1 MDKEKAEINEPVD
14 DNRDHA
20 KNEKPETEVKVDIV
34 SEDDSATSNEVIEK
48 AEEAEEAEEQAGGE
62 EQKEEKPEEPEEPVE
77 TESERYLRLAADFDN
92 YKKRTSREFGEVI
105 KMANVRLLKEL
116 IEIKD
121 NFERALDGQTA
132 GGDIEAYRKG
142 VELIYNQL
150 AGLLEKERVSPIKAV
165 GKPFDPNRHEA
176 MMQQESDEY
185 DEGIVCGELQKGYRL
200 DDRVLRYARVIVS
213 NGKKKTQEEKNE
225 NK

>member
-1 MDKEKAEINEPVD
+1 MEKGKAETNEPVD
-14 DNRDHA
+14 DNLNR
-20 KNEKPETEVKVDIV
+20 KENERPEAEVKVDIV
-34 SEDDSATSNEVIEK
+34 SENDSATFGEVI
-48 AEEAEEAEEQAGGE
+48 EEAEEAKGQTGGE
-62 EQKEEKPEEPEEPVE
+62 EQKEEEPEEPVE
-77 TESERYLRLAADFDN
+77 TESERYLRLAAEFDN

-105 KMANVRLLKEL
+105 KMANIRLLKEL

-132 GGDIEAYRKG
+132 EGDIEAYRKG

-150 AGLLEKERVSPIKAV
+150 AGLLEKERVSPIEAV

-213 NGKKKTQEEKNE
+213 NGKKKTREEKNE